1 MERNKLILISFD
13 ALSFEDIEYLK
24 AKKNFAYVLENG
36 SWVRRVHGIYPTLT
50 YPSHATMITGC
61 SVAKHGITNNTH
73 MIPGNLNPIWVWYHD
88 AFQVK
93 DLLTA
98 AKEQGLTTAAI
109 GWPSMGR
116 NPAVD
121 YIIAEVA
128 GPKNR
133 THEEFVRDY
142 KDCGATDALWETV
155 GEKYIYY
162 RLRANHPSNA
172 GWFNSYCAL
181 EIFRLYQP
189 DVLVL
194 HCASVDSAKHD
205 YGAYAE
211 RSKESLDECE
221 IILGEFLRTIRE
233 LGLEGK
239 VNLVVTSDHGQSDV
253 TCCCYPNVLLRQNGM
268 LEVDE
273 NGRMTDWKAWT
284 QSAGM
289 CSEVFVKDPA
299 DEAAVYDLLRSF
311 EGQYGIEKVFTREE
325 TAAMGFDGPFSF
337 VIEGDGSVKLS
348 NGYLGNVIEPYPHPV
363 GCHGCLPEKG
373 PDPTTIAYGPDFQAG
388 VLLPEAELADGAPT
402 WAKVLGLELP
412 EAEGRVME
420 EILR

>member
-24 AKKNFAYVLENG
+24 AKKNFAYILENG

-61 SVAKHGITNNTH
+61 SVAKHGIINNQH
-73 MIPGNLNPIWVWYHD
+73 VVPGDPDPAWVWYHD

-116 NPAVD
+116 NPAAD

-128 GPKNR
+128 GPENR
-133 THEEFVRDY
+133 DAAAFERDY
-142 KDCGATDALWETV
+142 KACGATDELWEEV
-155 GEKYIYY
+155 GKKYLYY
-162 RLRANHPSNA
+162 RLRPAHPSNTS
-172 GWFNSYCAL
+172 WFNSYCAL
-181 EIFRLYQP
+181 EIFRRYQP
-189 DVLVL
+189 DVLIL
-194 HCASVDSAKHD
+194 HCAPVDSAKHVH
-205 YGAYAE
+205 GAYAE

-221 IILGEFLRTIRE
+221 IILGEFLRAIRE

-239 VNLVVTSDHGQSDV
+239 VNLIATSDHGQIDV
-253 TCCCYPNVLLRQNGM
+253 THACKPNVLLKQNG
-268 LEVDE
+268 LLTVDE
-273 NGRMTDWKAWT
+273 AGKVTDWKAWCH
-284 QSAGM
+284 SAGM
-289 CSEVFVKDPA
+289 CSEVFVQNRE
-299 DEAAVYDLLRSF
+299 DEAAVYDLLRSY
-311 EGQYGIEKVFTREE
+311 EGQYGIEKIFTREE

-337 VIEGDGSVKLS
+337 VIEGNGSVKLG
-348 NGYLGNVIEPYPHPV
+348 NGYLGDVLVPYPHPV
-363 GCHGCLPEKG
+363 GCHGYLPEKG
-373 PDPTTIAYGPDFQAG
+373 PDPTTIAFGPAFREG
-388 VLLPEAELADGAPT
+388 LLVPEAELADGAPT
-402 WAKVLGLELP
+402 WAKVLGLSLP
-412 EAEGRVME
+412 DAEGRVME